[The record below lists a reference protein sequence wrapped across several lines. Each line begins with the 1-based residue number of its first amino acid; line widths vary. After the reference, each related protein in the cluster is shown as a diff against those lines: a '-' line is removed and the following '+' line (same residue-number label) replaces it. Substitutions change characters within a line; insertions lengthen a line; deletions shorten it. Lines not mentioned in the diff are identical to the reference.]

1 MAGLD
6 SNPNPESEA
15 PGPVDR
21 SEATGQG
28 PFARWQGP
36 AAHPSGPAGTSL
48 ERGDRRLR
56 FELKAL
62 ALVASGAVPGALVRW
77 QLVERLGPQLGGPRG
92 ANLLA
97 NLVGCLLLGFLCG
110 PLPYRTPLMLALGIG
125 FCGSLTTFSGWIL
138 DLADL
143 RQQGLGLGALALL
156 LTSLGLGLLAAL
168 GGRALSRRL
177 FRGRPPQP

>member
-1 MAGLD
+1 MAGLER
-6 SNPNPESEA
+6 P
-15 PGPVDR
+15 DR
-21 SEATGQG
+21 LL
-28 PFARWQGP
+28 W
-36 AAHPSGPAGTSL
+36 
-48 ERGDRRLR
+48 

-77 QLVERLGPQLGGPRG
+77 QLVGRLGPHLGGPWG

-97 NLVGCLLLGFLCG
+97 NLVGCFLLGFLSG
-110 PLPYRTPLMLALGIG
+110 PLPSRTPLMLVLGIG

-138 DLADL
+138 DLASF
-143 RQQGLGLGALALL
+143 QHQGQGLGGLALV

-168 GGRALSRRL
+168 GGRAFSRRL